1 MNGEYNQIY
10 ESYRR
15 RVIKEMNS
23 GRDAMA
29 YDQQDA
35 GARQL
40 QKGLSPKSPGK
51 DSFGGVT
58 KTSQLPGGSEAKV
71 PATINAPGTGAAVEM
86 NEEER
91 YVEGF
96 GKMSR
101 ADLHVM
107 YDKVFNQIRQLKAS
121 GKFNQI
127 KSKVELL
134 NLLTKY
140 L

>member
-1 MNGEYNQIY
+1 
-10 ESYRR
+10 
-15 RVIKEMNS
+15 
-23 GRDAMA
+23 
-29 YDQQDA
+29 
-35 GARQL
+35 
-40 QKGLSPKSPGK
+40 
-51 DSFGGVT
+51 
-58 KTSQLPGGSEAKV
+58 
-71 PATINAPGTGAAVEM
+71 M

-101 ADLHVM
+101 ADLHMM